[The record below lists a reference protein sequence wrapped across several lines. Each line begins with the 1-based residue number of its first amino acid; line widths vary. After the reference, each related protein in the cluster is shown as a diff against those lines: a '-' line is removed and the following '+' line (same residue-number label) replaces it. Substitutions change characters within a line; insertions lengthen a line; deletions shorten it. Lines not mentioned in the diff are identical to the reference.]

1 MKRFGSSRPT
11 ACPEDGGNGL
21 RAARHV
27 DGACGAGP
35 RIAARGRAAG
45 ALDYGADAL
54 AAVPVDPYRPH

>member
-21 RAARHV
+21 RAARHL
-27 DGACGAGP
+27 DRAHGAGP

-54 AAVPVDPYRPH
+54 AAVRIPPYRPQ

>member
-21 RAARHV
+21 SAARHL
-27 DGACGAGP
+27 D
-35 RIAARGRAAG
+35 RAAG

-54 AAVPVDPYRPH
+54 AAVRIPPYRPQ